1 MKLFYAAG
9 ASSLAPHILLEE
21 SSLTYVV
28 EKVNLDTKTW
38 NEGQNDYK
46 QINPKS
52 YVPALKT
59 DSGKIITEC
68 AVIMEYIAKKATTK
82 NLIAEYDSQT
92 YWQQRMWLNYIATE
106 LHKNFISPFRKGNW
120 LPNTID
126 SKQLVYKRVLSRL
139 KFVDQKLNQK
149 NYLVNNQFSAPDA
162 YLFVMTNWIHRLEY
176 SFNNL
181 ANLKRFDNNM
191 RKRLAV
197 DKVLKQEGKAHSL
210 QDKSN

>member
-46 QINPKS
+46 LINPKS
-52 YVPALKT
+52 YVPALET

-68 AVIMEYIAKKATTK
+68 AVILEYIAKKVTTR

-106 LHKNFISPFRKGNW
+106 LHKNFISSFRKGNW
-120 LPNTID
+120 LPNTVN
-126 SKQLVYKRVLSRL
+126 SKQLVYERVLPRL
-139 KFVDQKLNQK
+139 EFIDQKLDRK
-149 NYLVNNQFSAPDA
+149 NYLVNNRFSAPDA
-162 YLFVMTNWIHRLEY
+162 YLFVITNWIRHLEY
-176 SFNNL
+176 GFDKLVNLESFD
-181 ANLKRFDNNM
+181 KNM
-191 RKRLAV
+191 RKRSAIGR
-197 DKVLKQEGKAHSL
+197 VLKQEGKAHSL
-210 QDKSN
+210 QDESN